1 MPKDIYILKGQ
12 SQFSLIMKRRSYLIA
27 AGAGLTALH
36 LAPQVLTGKVQ
47 KSPYIRLGGPLFDP
61 FEGPDA
67 WVESLRKRGYRAGN
81 SPVNPGADENQI
93 RSCEKAARDNDVVI
107 AEVGAW
113 SNPISPD
120 PQEAAKAIEMC
131 IAGLQLADQIGARCC
146 VNISGSKN
154 PKYWAGPHQDNM
166 TEAVFDQVVEI
177 SRKIIDAVKPSRTSF
192 ALEAMPWSFPYST
205 ETYLKLLKA
214 IDRKSFGVHLDPV
227 NMITSPQDYY
237 SNGKLIKE
245 MFSVLGPHI
254 KSCHAKDII
263 LREDNYIPQLDEIRP
278 GLGALNYGVFLR
290 ELAKLDDVPLMMEHL
305 KNDAEYKLAADHIR
319 SVGQS
324 VQIEI

>member
-1 MPKDIYILKGQ
+1 M
-12 SQFSLIMKRRSYLIA
+12 
-27 AGAGLTALH
+27 
-36 LAPQVLTGKVQ
+36 APQVLMAMVQ
-47 KSPYIRLGGPLFDP
+47 KRPYVRLGGPLFDP
-61 FEGPDA
+61 FTGPDT

-81 SPVNPGADENQI
+81 CPLSPGADEKLI
-93 RSCEKAARDNDVVI
+93 RDIEKTARENDVVI

-120 PQEAAKAIEMC
+120 PQEAAKAIELC

-166 TEAVFDQVVEI
+166 TKAVFDQVVET
-177 SRKIIDAVKPSRTSF
+177 SRKIIDTVKPSRTSF

-205 ETYLKLLKA
+205 QTYLDLFKA

-227 NMITSPQDYY
+227 NMITSPQDFY

-254 KSCHAKDII
+254 KSCHAKDIT
-263 LREDNYIPQLDEIRP
+263 LREDNYIPQLDEVRP
-278 GLGALNYGVFLR
+278 GLGSLNYGVFLQ

-305 KNDAEYKLAADHIR
+305 ETDAEYKLAADHIR